1 MRMLL
6 IVCRLIEYIFVNINE
21 MANDIKTRFGKNVR
35 KYRKILG
42 VSQEELAF
50 ISGLHRTYISSVE
63 NGRRNVSLEAIEK
76 LTDALKI
83 DINKL
88 FDE

>member
-1 MRMLL
+1 MLL

>member
-1 MRMLL
+1 
-6 IVCRLIEYIFVNINE
+6 